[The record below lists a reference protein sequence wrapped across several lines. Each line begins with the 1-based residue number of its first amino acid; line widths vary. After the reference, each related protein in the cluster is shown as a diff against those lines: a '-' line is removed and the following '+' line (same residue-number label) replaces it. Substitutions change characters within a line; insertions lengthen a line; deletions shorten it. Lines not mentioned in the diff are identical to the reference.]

1 MAEVKSDRSVASSIE
16 FHRAIEIAA
25 AQSSVPLSPAGVD
38 KTGRLTLCA
47 AACLAMA
54 GLEIRRS
61 MSHGTAFAFA
71 LAKTGSKN
79 KVRMAYRDLGWDHSL
94 CVSLMTAN
102 DAAPADRRKNIVLKA
117 LAELDVQLGQGPI
130 RSNAA

>member
-1 MAEVKSDRSVASSIE
+1 MAEVKSERSVASSIE
-16 FHRAIEIAA
+16 IHRAMEIAA

-47 AACLAMA
+47 AACLAVA

-61 MSHGTAFAFA
+61 MSHERAFEFA

-79 KVRMAYRDLGWDHSL
+79 KVRMAYRDLGWDDSL
-94 CVSLMTAN
+94 CERLMTTN
-102 DAAPADRRKNIVLKA
+102 DAAPADRRKDIVLNA
-117 LAELDVQLGQGPI
+117 LAELDV
-130 RSNAA
+130 